1 MNPYVLYD
9 FVGKITVSS
18 YQPNGVDIVIPPD
31 LSLLYTNT
39 YIEYVNDYY
48 VQNGVLHKKPTK
60 VNEFDEWNYEQQA
73 WQSSYETASK
83 QVLDERLRLLEESD
97 WTALFGA
104 EERLGTEVFNQW
116 QTYRQAL
123 RDITDQSG
131 YPFNVNFPVAPN

>member
-48 VQNGVLHKKPTK
+48 VQDGVLHKKPTK

-97 WTALFGA
+97 WTALVGA

>member
-48 VQNGVLHKKPTK
+48 VQDGVLHKKPTK

-97 WTALFGA
+97 WTALVGA

-123 RDITDQSG
+123 RDITDQPG

>member
-48 VQNGVLHKKPTK
+48 VQDGVLHKKPTK

-97 WTALFGA
+97 WTALVGA

-123 RDITDQSG
+123 RDITDQPG
-131 YPFNVNFPVAPN
+131 YPFDINFPVAPN